1 MPLTSLVIED
11 FYSNPKEVREFAL
24 SCDYNVTGNFP
35 GARTMPMANEGVK
48 EYIAKHLRNSAGE
61 ITYWPDNENG
71 YCGSFQYTTAKN
83 RSWIHADQ
91 TTTWAGVLYLTPDAP
106 PSGGTGLFRHK
117 ETGLYEA
124 PKKEDGTYDDVV
136 MGKIY
141 EDAQDMT
148 KWDMVDFIGNKFNKL
163 ILYRGDLFHSSLDY
177 FGKDINDGRLFQTFF
192 FNTEK

>member
-1 MPLTSLVIED
+1 MALTSLVIED
-11 FYSNPKEVREFAL
+11 FYINPHEVREFAL
-24 SCDYNVTGNFP
+24 SCDYKIKGNFP
-35 GARTMPMANEGVK
+35 GARTIPHVNPGVK
-48 EYIAKHLRNSAGE
+48 EYIAKHLRPTCGE
-61 ITYWPDNENG
+61 ITYWPEGDKS
-71 YCGSFQYTTAKN
+71 YCGAFQYTTAKN

-106 PSGGTGLFRHK
+106 VSGGTGIFRHK
-117 ETGLYEA
+117 ATGLYQA
-124 PKKEDGTYDDVV
+124 PKNQDGTYNSEI

-148 KWDMVDFIGNKFNKL
+148 KWEMVDFIGNKFNKL

-192 FNTEK
+192 FNTER